1 MKRKTWLSIAL
12 SLGLIF
18 ALLVPAAALR
28 AEDAPGG
35 KILCP
40 YCGTET
46 PATGKF
52 CGACGKR
59 LPAPEGEAPAVVPA
73 EPPAEAAI
81 PPEAAPAP
89 PAPRVYPTEADS
101 TTAKTLFE
109 SGLRMMTT
117 KQYGLASVC
126 FRQVVESY
134 PGSAYARH
142 SVELQAACDSLD
154 QAEAPK
160 PRKEISGSDFLGGFV
175 GGIVGVLGLVVF
187 IALIAAGN

>member
-1 MKRKTWLSIAL
+1 MKRMVRPLIAL
-12 SLGLIF
+12 FLGLIL
-18 ALLVPAAALR
+18 ALLVPSATLR

-46 PATGKF
+46 PAAGKF
-52 CGACGKR
+52 CGACGKG
-59 LPAPEGEAPAVVPA
+59 LPAPEGEAPPSIPVV
-73 EPPAEAAI
+73 PPAEA
-81 PPEAAPAP
+81 PVEPSPAP
-89 PAPRVYPTEADS
+89 TPSGPRVYPTDADS

-109 SGLRMMTT
+109 AGLRMMTA
-117 KQYGLASVC
+117 KQYGLAALC
-126 FRQVVESY
+126 FKQVVESY
-134 PGSAYARH
+134 PGSAFARH

-160 PRKEISGSDFLGGFV
+160 PRKEITGSDFLGGFL

-187 IALIAAGN
+187 IAVIAAGS